1 MRKFLIVLAMV
12 AMVSFLLVGCNTGTT
27 PVTPVTT
34 VEPELQL
41 TGITVDPKTMDLFAG
56 EEKSITSVTAT
67 YELKG
72 YGVEDVDFN
81 DCLFLT
87 SDSKVATVSKVG
99 KVKAVAEGTADILVS
114 YEGKMDTVKVTVT
127 KPKSMEIIA
136 DMPLFEVGVE
146 KGYRVEIVANDDVD
160 KTVLVYLTLPDEA
173 DVYYWEVAAP
183 AGDEWK
189 KLEGDVVF
197 GPAEG
202 FVLVDNMTNF
212 FKAEF
217 NEVGTYETTVEVWTI
232 TGAQPNEVKVEKLCS
247 KVISATVI
255 PALPTL

>member
-27 PVTPVTT
+27 PVIPVIP

-136 DMPLFEVGVE
+136 DLPLFKVGVPATFIIE
-146 KGYRVEIVANDDVD
+146 TVANDDVG
-160 KTVLVYLTLPDEA
+160 KTVLVYFTFPAEA
-173 DVYYWEVAAP
+173 EVYYWEVADSP
-183 AGDEWK
+183 GVGWRLLPVE
-189 KLEGDVVF
+189 VVF
-197 GPAEG
+197 GPEEG
-202 FVLVDNMTNF
+202 FKLVDNITNF
-212 FKAEF
+212 FKATF
-217 NEVGTYETTVEVWTI
+217 DEVGTYETTVEVWT
-232 TGAQPNEVKVEKLCS
+232 TEGTAYDTTDDVLLCS
-247 KVISATVI
+247 KVISAVVV
-255 PALPTL
+255 PGL